1 MQTKAACW
9 QEIWSDFYLGDKF
22 VSVQTIYGC
31 EFIYIWQEIM
41 HQSDV
46 LSHRHAVLMGVNS
59 CSETYNCENFLKSMV
74 FLSRLHWNTGIIS
87 FDLFRSSSGAGP
99 RRLCSPPALLA
110 RLLSWAHSSSWPAA
124 GAVILLRPLSPC
136 GC

>member
-1 MQTKAACW
+1 
-9 QEIWSDFYLGDKF
+9 
-22 VSVQTIYGC
+22 
-31 EFIYIWQEIM
+31 M

-87 FDLFRSSSGAGP
+87 FDLFRSSSDTGP
-99 RRLCSPPALLA
+99 RRLCSPPALLPGSFRGHI
-110 RLLSWAHSSSWPAA
+110 RLPGQPLTQSFCCGPSPRV
-124 GAVILLRPLSPC
+124 AVKS
-136 GC
+136 